1 MKKILMTVLVVF
13 MAGVVVI
20 AASKNTIARVSVEKG
35 VEMVTGLKLSID
47 KLDIGI
53 ISTLVGIEDLKLFN
67 PAGFEDKL
75 MLDMP
80 EIYVDYDLPAILGG
94 KIHLN
99 DVRLEMKEFYVVKN
113 AKGELNLN
121 SLNVVKQQ
129 KAAEPAAGEKGKM
142 PEMQIDSLTLKIGKV
157 VYKDY
162 SKGGAP
168 QVQEFNI
175 GLDEKYSDIN
185 DPQEL
190 VSLIVVKALANTTI
204 AKLANFDVKGL
215 QSSIGDT
222 LASAQKIVG
231 TAQDA
236 FNKVSTMSS
245 STLSGTS
252 TQVQSAIKDT
262 TQTAQNAVKDITE
275 AIKLPFGS
283 KEE

>member
-1 MKKILMTVLVVF
+1 
-13 MAGVVVI
+13 
-20 AASKNTIARVSVEKG
+20 
-35 VEMVTGLKLSID
+35 
-47 KLDIGI
+47 LDIGI